1 MDYTEITIAVTTAD
15 AERASD
21 VLRAVT
27 RGDTWIETP
36 FSQADLESDAV
47 LSTNG
52 ASFVRGYVD
61 HAADGGVAVAERA
74 RAALATAGI
83 VVEVTHGRVAEAD
96 WAEAW
101 KEHFH
106 VERFGERIVVVPSWR
121 EFTPGPADIV
131 LTLDP
136 GMAFG
141 TGQHE
146 TTRMCLEAL
155 ERRVTDGARVLDVG
169 CGSGILSIAA
179 AKLGARQVV
188 ALDID
193 PNCVRITRENA
204 SANGVAEIVY
214 AVEGSLGADGDSD
227 RHVDT
232 EARRAADA
240 SAGDDARSAPPAP
253 RGPLA
258 GFDIVVANIIA
269 RVIIELAAPIVAAL
283 APGGRLIASG
293 IIAARED
300 ELATALRAAGLRVES
315 SRTMGE
321 WRCIEAVRA

>member
-1 MDYTEITIAVTTAD
+1 MNYIEITAAVATAD

-21 VLRAVT
+21 AMRSVT
-27 RGDTWIETP
+27 GGGVWIETP
-36 FSQADLESDAV
+36 FTQADLESDAII
-47 LSTNG
+47 STNG
-52 ASFVRGYVD
+52 ASLVRGYL
-61 HAADGGVAVAERA
+61 ADGGGSAAMLSVALLDALVRTGIAADITQREVAE
-74 RAALATAGI
+74 
-83 VVEVTHGRVAEAD
+83 ED

-101 KEHFH
+101 KEYFH

-121 EFTPGPADIV
+121 QFDAQRREVV

-155 ERRVTDGARVLDVG
+155 ERRVEPGLRVLDVG

-179 AKLGARQVV
+179 AKLGAREVV
-188 ALDID
+188 AVDID
-193 PNCVRITRENA
+193 PNCVRVTDDNA
-204 SANGVAEIVY
+204 RANGVEQIVH
-214 AVEGSLGADGDSD
+214 AAAGSLGEEWPFD
-227 RHVDT
+227 
-232 EARRAADA
+232 EPA
-240 SAGDDARSAPPAP
+240 SAQYA
-253 RGPLA
+253 
-258 GFDIVVANIIA
+258 IVVANIIA
-269 RVIIELAAPIVAAL
+269 RVIVALAPAIVAAL

-300 ELATALRAAGLRVES
+300 EVVAALSSAGMRVES

-321 WRCIEAVRA
+321 WRCIEALRS